1 MDSMN
6 KVFIKCPACG
16 DGLYETQ
23 LSCNRCDTTVQ
34 GSFSLSAFD
43 RLSADS
49 LHFLEIY
56 IKNRGNLKEMERESG
71 EPYPALRS
79 KLNAVI
85 GEMGFE
91 VNGEEKIEQADLLDE
106 RRQILNRL
114 DRGEL
119 GAKEATEALQKLK

>member
-1 MDSMN
+1 
-6 KVFIKCPACG
+6 
-16 DGLYETQ
+16 
-23 LSCNRCDTTVQ
+23 
-34 GSFSLSAFD
+34 
-43 RLSADS
+43 
-49 LHFLEIY
+49 
-56 IKNRGNLKEMERESG
+56 NRGNLKEMERESG

-91 VNGEEKIEQADLLDE
+91 VNVEEKIEQEDLLDE
-106 RRQILNRL
+106 RRQILDRL

>member
-1 MDSMN
+1 MN

-16 DGLYETQ
+16 DGLYATQ
-23 LSCNRCDTTVQ
+23 LSCNRCYTTVQ

-56 IKNRGNLKEMERESG
+56 VKNRGNLKEMERESG
-71 EPYPALRS
+71 EAYPALRS

-91 VNGEEKIEQADLLDE
+91 VNAGEEVEQEDLLDE
-106 RRQILNRL
+106 RRQILDRL

-119 GAKEATEALQKLK
+119 DAKEAAEALQKLK

>member
-1 MDSMN
+1 MN

-16 DGLYETQ
+16 DGLYATQ
-23 LSCNRCDTTVQ
+23 LSCNRCDTTIQ

-43 RLSADS
+43 KLSAES
-49 LHFLEIY
+49 LRFLEIY

-71 EPYPALRS
+71 ESYQALRS
-79 KLNAVI
+79 RLNAAI

-91 VNGEEKIEQADLLDE
+91 VKAEEESGREDLLDE
-106 RRQILNRL
+106 RRQILDRL

-119 GAKEATEALQKLK
+119 GAQEATEALQKLK

>member
-16 DGLYETQ
+16 DGLYATQ

-91 VNGEEKIEQADLLDE
+91 VNVEEK
-106 RRQILNRL
+106 
-114 DRGEL
+114 
-119 GAKEATEALQKLK
+119 K

>member
-1 MDSMN
+1 MN

-16 DGLYETQ
+16 DGLYATQ
-23 LSCNRCDTTVQ
+23 LSCHRCDTTVQ

-91 VNGEEKIEQADLLDE
+91 VNVEEKIEQEDLLDE
-106 RRQILNRL
+106 RRQILDRL

>member
-1 MDSMN
+1 MN

-16 DGLYETQ
+16 DGLYATQ

-91 VNGEEKIEQADLLDE
+91 VNGEEKIEQEDLLDE
-106 RRQILNRL
+106 RRHILNRL

-119 GAKEATEALQKLK
+119 GAKAATEALQKLK

>member
-1 MDSMN
+1 MN

-16 DGLYETQ
+16 DGLYATQ

-43 RLSADS
+43 KLSADS
-49 LHFLEIY
+49 LRFLEIY
-56 IKNRGNLKEMERESG
+56 VKNRGNLKEMERESG
-71 EPYPALRS
+71 ESYQALRS
-79 KLNAVI
+79 RLNAVI

-91 VNGEEKIEQADLLDE
+91 VDAEEEVEQENLLDE
-106 RRQILNRL
+106 RRQILDRL

-119 GAKEATEALQKLK
+119 GATEAAEALQKLK